1 MNLLILAP
9 ASVLNWLSICSTADN
24 LYMPREVFN
33 NLLQN
38 SSQTLS
44 RSWVLKLYWEW
55 GIYRFYNFLLKSFRT
70 IFVPIQF
77 PCRGGEQI
85 RRVGVCAQSADCC
98 KGKQVKRGTLVKDS
112 DIVSHA
118 FEKWGRGRSGDMAL
132 GFIRLCW
139 FQVKM
144 SYLLQQKKIPDIFN
158 TKLVDDMW

>member
-85 RRVGVCAQSADCC
+85 RESGCVRSISRLLQ
-98 KGKQVKRGTLVKDS
+98 GKTSEKRNISKTLQ
-112 DIVSHA
+112 ILCLMHLRN
-118 FEKWGRGRSGDMAL
+118 WGRGRSEDLYVYVDSKYKWA
-132 GFIRLCW
+132 
-139 FQVKM
+139 
-144 SYLLQQKKIPDIFN
+144 IFCSRKN
-158 TKLVDDMW
+158 PRHF

>member
-55 GIYRFYNFLLKSFRT
+55 GIYRFSPLLKSFRT

-85 RRVGVCAQSADCC
+85 RESGCVRSISRLLQ
-98 KGKQVKRGTLVKDS
+98 GKTSEKRNISKTLQILCLVHL
-112 DIVSHA
+112 IN
-118 FEKWGRGRSGDMAL
+118 RGEVRSGDMAL

-144 SYLLQQKKIPDIFN
+144 S
-158 TKLVDDMW
+158 

>member
-44 RSWVLKLYWEW
+44 RSWVLKLYREW

-98 KGKQVKRGTLVKDS
+98 KGKQVKRGTLVKRFRYC
-112 DIVSHA
+112 VSCIW
-118 FEKWGRGRSGDMAL
+118 EIGGGGDLKIYMFMLIPSINEPYSAAE
-132 GFIRLCW
+132 
-139 FQVKM
+139 
-144 SYLLQQKKIPDIFN
+144 KIPDIFN
-158 TKLVDDMW
+158 TKLVDDLW

>member
-44 RSWVLKLYWEW
+44 RSWVLKLYRGW

-85 RRVGVCAQSADCC
+85 RESGCVRSISRLLQ
-98 KGKQVKRGTLVKDS
+98 GKTSEKRNISKRLRYC
-112 DIVSHA
+112 VSCIWNLGGGGDL
-118 FEKWGRGRSGDMAL
+118 KTDMAL

-144 SYLLQQKKIPDIFN
+144 S
-158 TKLVDDMW
+158 